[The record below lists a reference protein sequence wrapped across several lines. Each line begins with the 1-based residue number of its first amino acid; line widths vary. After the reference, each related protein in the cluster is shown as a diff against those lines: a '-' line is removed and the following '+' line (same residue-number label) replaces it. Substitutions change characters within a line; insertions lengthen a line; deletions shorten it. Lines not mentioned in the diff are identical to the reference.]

1 MRLWEVVQESLRALD
16 WQSHGYFYTFM
27 EGNKA
32 WGECPNG
39 TLVMCNEYGTFL
51 ADEAFRPILRKECNR
66 VLRMDKP
73 NAQLLAHYMQKELR
87 TSLVITQEDELWM
100 IPIVMGFGLR
110 YFLHPS
116 LYGVV
121 DTTAFVQGG
130 EVFRFFFIS
139 LYQYQSVAVFKRLTM
154 AQQQMILFLYFNR
167 GREFNSDPED
177 RYRCDP
183 EMWEYFRGI
192 EFVHIFEAFNDY
204 YYVNLKSVI
213 NYYRS
218 KDGHRKA
225 YAAFFHNKLKDEV
238 PQSPFRKMIGHGATR
253 YPIYKRVCYFLYKHS
268 EIADPNST

>member
-1 MRLWEVVQESLRALD
+1 MRLWDVVQESLRALD

-27 EGNKA
+27 EGNK
-32 WGECPNG
+32 CPCG
-39 TLVMCNEYGTFL
+39 TIVLNNEYGMFL
-51 ADEAFRPILRKECNR
+51 VDQELRPVLRKDCTQ

-73 NAQLLAHYMQKELR
+73 NAQLMVYYMHKELR
-87 TSLVITQEDELWM
+87 TSLVITREDELWM
-100 IPIVMGFGLR
+100 IPIVMAFGSR
-110 YFLHPS
+110 YILEGS
-116 LYGVV
+116 LNGL
-121 DTTAFVQGG
+121 DIRPFVQAGQI
-130 EVFRFFFIS
+130 FTFFFHS
-139 LYQYQSVAVFKRLTM
+139 LYQYHSVTMFKRLTM
-154 AQQQMILFLYFNR
+154 AQQEMILFLYFNR

-225 YAAFFHNKLKDEV
+225 YAAFFHNKLQDEV
-238 PQSPFRKMIGHGATR
+238 PQSPFRRLIGHGATR